1 MRRILIVLISILLLV
16 ASTLAW
22 LSLTESGLS
31 FVVSQAERF
40 VPELSIQKKSGR
52 FYDGAQFEEIVYQ
65 VDGQSSLAINNLEI
79 SWQAIQLVSGRVV
92 IDKLHVGDVVMM
104 QNSEQTSASSLISLP
119 NFNIPFVISLKNLS
133 INSLTS
139 IDATQ
144 HKTQLISGLTL
155 DLKLWGDRL
164 SIKSLA
170 IAYADNINLM
180 LNGSVSLNGHY
191 AMDLNYQ
198 WIIID
203 PKLKSIHAEGTVK
216 GNVSELILSQQLL
229 TPIRSTQEITLIDV
243 IDKLKWTAGIQ
254 IPQLN
259 LADFVDGQAGLIQQL
274 SVKANGDLTQAD
286 IIVDSQFKQAGFPE
300 LSVHSRTSSQIAT
313 TDFTNWLTDITL
325 KTAEGMTLRVNGQ
338 LSQVFTSPSL
348 ALKAHWQHLAWPL
361 IEPNKRVT
369 SDKGELVLTGNIDN
383 YVLSMIGE
391 VVSENQVFTL
401 LAEAKGNAEQIAFKQ
416 FQIRGLQGEVNIGGW
431 LNWQSEPSYELA
443 LNWQDIVIP
452 EALSPLKLATKQGE
466 LKLAGSSTLLTVTS
480 SAIEF
485 LVDASPATIKVN
497 GQASDK
503 GFEQLAI
510 STKTDSGQIDFNG
523 QLFWLDTF
531 KLNGEIKLANIN
543 PQLVAPEWAGN
554 LSGGW
559 RMSVDNWQET
569 TADIRIDALD
579 VKGQLRKKLL
589 HLQGSLSYLQQQLT
603 IPNLQLTSGRS
614 AISITGQIKD
624 VADLKWTLSSPDLA
638 DFYPDL
644 GGQLTAQGTLIETL
658 TTPLIKAALSG
669 QNIVYSDLVSIKKI
683 KTDLSL
689 DMASQGKLEAK
700 VSISDGRLNTFKNID
715 SVLSLSGNKDN
726 HQLNF
731 DLHNKDIQALGQL
744 SGALTTKGWQG
755 QFANLKLDQ
764 TQVGLWDLTQHGL
777 ITIAGD
783 HAVIEQHCL
792 HSLNG
797 EVCLKGQTS
806 PNGYWQTSGKF
817 NAISMAVLHAFSS
830 ALEPIEGQLNGHFDI
845 AGNGQYPMQGQG
857 DITLDKA
864 KLLLTTFDQQDQKT
878 IPLQTVKFDYK
889 LTDDNTTAS
898 VLIVPDLKGVSAV
911 TGEVMLPA
919 IKVVIVDP
927 ANAKLRGAFKTKVED
942 LSVFDA
948 SNAQYENLKG
958 YLDVDLSLGGTVKK
972 PSVTGQIVMDNAS
985 VELPSLGLRL
995 SDMNATATGSIDQ
1008 GIQFS
1013 YQAKSGQGHLAG
1025 EGSLIANDSHW
1036 QLDTT
1041 IKGDE
1046 VELIN
1051 LPEAYVI
1058 ASHDLKISV
1067 SDKTTQITG
1076 SVMVP
1081 EADLAPLQLNTP
1093 VSPSKDVV
1101 IINNQPELKES
1112 PLPAILDLKVLLGDK
1127 VNISAVG
1134 FNGRLT
1140 GDLRVTG
1147 DANKILL
1154 GTGEIVI
1161 KDGKYTAYGQK
1172 LAVDDGQILFSGG
1185 ALDNPQLNIKALRRG
1200 ESFTAGLHVE
1210 GAADSPQVTLF
1221 STPSM
1226 SQDNVL
1232 AHIILGRPIGD
1243 ASVADAAILASA
1255 ATGLGIKGGNQIG
1268 NRIASTFGL
1277 DSVAIAGNGGE
1288 DTALQIG
1295 KYLSPKLYLGY
1306 GIGIFEPVST
1316 VIMRYKLSK
1325 IWSLKAESGIET
1337 SVDFLYTHER

>member
-22 LSLTESGLS
+22 LSLTESGLA

-40 VPELSIQKKSGR
+40 VPELSIQKTSGR

-65 VDGQSSLAINNLEI
+65 VDDQSSLAINNLEI

-104 QNSEQTSASSLISLP
+104 QNAEQTIESSPISLP
-119 NFNIPFVISLKNLS
+119 NINIPLVISLKNLS
-133 INSLTS
+133 VNSLTL
-139 IDATQ
+139 IDTMQ
-144 HKTQLISGLTL
+144 HKTQLISGLTIEL
-155 DLKLWGDRL
+155 RLWGDRL
-164 SIKSLA
+164 NIKSLS
-170 IAYADNINLM
+170 IDYADNVNLM
-180 LNGSVSLNGHY
+180 FNGSLTLSGHY
-191 AMDLNYQ
+191 ATDLNYQ
-198 WIIID
+198 WTIID

-243 IDKLKWTAGIQ
+243 IDKLKWTADIQ
-254 IPQLN
+254 IPHLK
-259 LADFVDGQAGLIQQL
+259 LADFVDEQAGLIEQL
-274 SVKANGDLTQAD
+274 SVRAKGDLTQAD
-286 IIVDSQFKQAGFPE
+286 IVVDSQFKQTGFPE
-300 LSVHSRTSSQIAT
+300 LSVHSQTSSQIAT
-313 TDFTNWLTDITL
+313 ADFANWKTDTTL

-338 LSQVFTSPSL
+338 INQILTSPDL
-348 ALKAHWQHLAWPL
+348 ALKAHWQDLAWPL

-369 SDKGELVLTGNIDN
+369 SDQGELVISGNIDN
-383 YVLSMIGE
+383 YALSITGE
-391 VVSENQVFTL
+391 VVSENQAFTL
-401 LAEAKGNAEQIAFKQ
+401 LAEAQGNAEQVALKQ
-416 FQIRGLQGEVNIGGW
+416 FKIKGLQGEANIGGW

-452 EALSPLKLATKQGE
+452 EALSPFKLATKQGE
-466 LKLAGSSTLLTVTS
+466 LKLAGSTTLSTVTS
-480 SAIEF
+480 AIE
-485 LVDASPATIKVN
+485 LSVNAIPATINMN
-497 GQASDK
+497 GQATDK
-503 GFEQLAI
+503 GFEQLTI
-510 STKTDSGQIDFNG
+510 STKTDSGYIDFNG
-523 QLFWLDTF
+523 QLFWLDSL
-531 KLNGEIKLANIN
+531 KLNGKIKLANIN
-543 PQLVAPEWAGN
+543 PQLVAPEWAGD

-559 RMSVDNWQET
+559 AMSVDNLQENM
-569 TADIRIDALD
+569 ADIRIDGLD
-579 VKGQLRKKLL
+579 VKGLLRKKTL
-589 HLQGSLSYLQQQLT
+589 HLQGNLTYLQQQLT
-603 IPNLQLTSGRS
+603 IPNLQLTSGQS
-614 AISITGQIKD
+614 AISINGHIKD

-644 GGQLTAQGTLIETL
+644 GGQLTAQGTLTETL
-658 TTPLIKAALSG
+658 ATPLINASLSG
-669 QNIVYSDLVSIKKI
+669 QNIVYSDLVSIKNI
-683 KTDLSL
+683 KTDFSL
-689 DMASQGKLEAK
+689 NMASQGKLEAK
-700 VSISDGRLNTFKNID
+700 VSLTNARLDTVKGLN
-715 SVLSLSGNKDN
+715 SVLSLSGSKDN
-726 HQLNF
+726 HHLSF
-731 DLHNKDIQALGQL
+731 ELHNQDIQASGQL
-744 SGALTTKGWQG
+744 SGAFISEGWQG
-755 QFANLKLDQ
+755 QFANLELDQ
-764 TQVGLWDLTQHGL
+764 TQVGLWDLTQHAL
-777 ITIAGD
+777 ITIASD

-792 HSLNG
+792 SSLNG

-806 PNGYWQTSGKF
+806 PNGDWQTSGKF

-830 ALEPIEGQLNGHFDI
+830 AFEPIEGQLNGHFDI

-857 DITLDKA
+857 DITLDQA
-864 KLLLTTFDQQDQKT
+864 KLLLTTFDQKEQKT
-878 IPLQTVKFDYK
+878 IPLQTVKFNYK
-889 LTDDNTTAS
+889 LTDDNTTAN

-919 IKVVIVDP
+919 LKLVIDDP
-927 ANAKLRGAFKTKVED
+927 ANAELRGAFKTKVED

-948 SNAQYENLKG
+948 LNAQYDNLKG
-958 YLDVDLSLGGTVKK
+958 YLDVDLSLSGTFKK
-972 PSVTGQIVMDNAS
+972 PAVTGQIVMDNAS
-985 VELPSLGLRL
+985 VELPSLGLLL

-1025 EGSLIANDSHW
+1025 EGSLIINGSYW

-1081 EADLAPLQLNTP
+1081 EADLAPLELNTP

-1112 PLPAILDLKVLLGDK
+1112 PLPTILDLKVLLGDK

-1185 ALDNPQLNIKALRRG
+1185 ALDNPQLNIKALRKG